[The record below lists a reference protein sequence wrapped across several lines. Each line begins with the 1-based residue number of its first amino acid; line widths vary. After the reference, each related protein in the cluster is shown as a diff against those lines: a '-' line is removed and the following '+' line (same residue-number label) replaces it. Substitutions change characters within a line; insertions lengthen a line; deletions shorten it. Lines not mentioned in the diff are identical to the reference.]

1 MPKYGQDL
9 YAGNRYGG
17 YDCQI
22 GNLKRTIGGVEQGF
36 AIRGSIGDRV
46 TFRGRRGNGYFG
58 ALLGRF
64 YQDKYK
70 YFIPSSINNPE
81 GAAARAA
88 FATAVSNWKNTLTNE
103 EKADYNKR
111 AMQRGKL
118 SGYNLYIREYVKAN
132 T

>member
-9 YAGNRYGG
+9 YNGNRYGA
-17 YDCQI
+17 YSCQI
-22 GNLKRTIGGVEQGF
+22 SNLKRTIRGIEQGF

-58 ALLGRF
+58 AVLGVF

-70 YFIPSSINNPE
+70 YFIPSSINNPQ
-81 GAAARAA
+81 GAAARTA
-88 FATAVSNWKNTLTNE
+88 FATAVSNWKNVLTLP
-103 EKADYNKR
+103 EKKDYNKR
-111 AMQRGKL
+111 ATWYRKM

-132 T
+132 A